1 MWTKERWQKE
11 YKKSIEEE
19 KNFYNRLT
27 EQKLTFYSIDRY
39 INFLEKW
46 ILELKTEKEFLEDEL
61 KTLRVE
67 IRDTRYE

>member
-11 YKKSIEEE
+11 YKKSVEEE
-19 KNFYNRLT
+19 KNFINRLT
-27 EQKLTFYSIDRY
+27 GQKFTFYSIDRY
-39 INFLEKW
+39 IHFLEKW